1 MDQDSISHT
10 QLTAL
15 IWVGV
20 LAPAA
25 ELLPA
30 LTLPEAGKG
39 AWLAPVAAMPL
50 VLVSGWLLNG
60 LSGEQGLAPSI
71 RTRLGPVFGTLFLLI
86 YMVWGEV
93 LLSLRLQLCARR
105 LLASGYR
112 DGKLW
117 FFLLVIAAMVLWIG
131 VGKLSAFARAG
142 QIFLA
147 VLLTTGAVVLV
158 LSLFQVKPARV
169 LPLWI
174 EDVIPILRATLPA
187 AGALGWGIYGAFFL
201 GQVKP
206 KKNGS
211 RWHGIF
217 WGVGGCLLLALS
229 QWIILGNLGPA
240 LAARLNNPFFALAK
254 SVGVKGAFQ
263 RVESVIASLWTLAD
277 LTMAAI
283 LLLSLRTMTKAI
295 APKVKEWKASAVGL
309 GLAAALA
316 LTLFSGPSVEIWN
329 RTLVPWVNL
338 ILGLG
343 VPCLL
348 AVCSAFVKNSKR
360 GSTSCGKN
368 PF

>member
-1 MDQDSISHT
+1 MEQDRISHT

-15 IWVGV
+15 IWAGV

-50 VLVSGWLLNG
+50 ILASGWLLRR
-60 LSGEQGLAPSI
+60 LSGEQGLAPSVQS
-71 RTRLGPVFGTLFLLI
+71 RLGPVFGTLILLI

-93 LLSLRLQLCARR
+93 LLSFRLQLCARR
-105 LLASGYR
+105 LLSSGYR

-117 FFLLVIAAMVLWIG
+117 FFLLAVAAVVLWIG

-147 VLLTTGAVVLV
+147 VLLTAGAVVLL
-158 LSLFQVKPARV
+158 LSLFQVRPERV
-169 LPLWI
+169 LPLWK
-174 EDVIPILRATLPA
+174 EDVIPVLRSALPA
-187 AGALGWGIYGAFFL
+187 AGVLGWGVYGAFFL

-206 KKNGS
+206 GNKRG
-211 RWHGIF
+211 RWYGIF
-217 WGVGGCLLLALS
+217 WGVGGCLFLALS

-240 LAARLNNPFFALAK
+240 LAARLINPFFALAK

-283 LLLSLRTMTKAI
+283 LLFAIRTITKTI
-295 APKVKEWKASAVGL
+295 LPKVKEWQAAAVGL
-309 GLAAALA
+309 GLAAVLA
-316 LTLFSGPSVEIWN
+316 LTLFSKPWVEIWS
-329 RTLVPWVNL
+329 RTLVPWVNV

-348 AVCSAFVKNSKR
+348 GVLYLFCKKEQK
-360 GSTSCGKN
+360 GGTSCGEN
-368 PF
+368 PS